1 MSPSGGVSGGA
12 SGAAAAASG
21 AASAGASDA
30 PTAGAS
36 GAGSAGAS
44 GAATAGASGAAS
56 TGARRSGSGL
66 ARAAAEAWESLFRA
80 QVALMRRFDAD
91 DIWGDLSMREYD
103 VLFTLSRCDGAAL
116 RMVELN
122 EHILLSQ
129 PSLSRMVD
137 RLVER
142 GLVAREPAVGDR
154 RGVLVRL
161 TAAGVGAQR
170 QIGRLHT
177 ATIARYVGGALD
189 AQELATL
196 QRLTDKL
203 RHAQTGIPR

>member
-1 MSPSGGVSGGA
+1 MSPSGA
-12 SGAAAAASG
+12 SGDS
-21 AASAGASDA
+21 S
-30 PTAGAS
+30 
-36 GAGSAGAS
+36 GSARPS
-44 GAATAGASGAAS
+44 G
-56 TGARRSGSGL
+56 TGPV
-66 ARAAAEAWESLFRA
+66 RAAAEAWESLFRA

-103 VLFTLSRCDGAAL
+103 VLFTLSRCDGGAL
-116 RMVELN
+116 RLVELN

-137 RLVER
+137 RLAER
-142 GLVAREPAVGDR
+142 GLVAREAAVGDR

-161 TAAGVGAQR
+161 TTDGLAAQR
-170 QIGRLHT
+170 RIGRLHT

-189 AQELATL
+189 PQELATL
-196 QRLTDKL
+196 QMLTDKL